1 MGSSSI
7 RRLAKLINNNGVLEA
22 IEFDDN
28 LNNVSSLNN
37 QTAAL
42 ENNYS
47 IQEMPIHDRD
57 IIKLKKEND
66 KEVGRESYRKSN
78 FFNTAQ

>member
-7 RRLAKLINNNGVLEA
+7 RRLAKLINNNCVLEA

-37 QTAAL
+37 LAAAL

-47 IQEMPIHDRD
+47 IQEMPIHFRD

-66 KEVGRESYRKSN
+66 KEAVTE
-78 FFNTAQ
+78 FAIIQF